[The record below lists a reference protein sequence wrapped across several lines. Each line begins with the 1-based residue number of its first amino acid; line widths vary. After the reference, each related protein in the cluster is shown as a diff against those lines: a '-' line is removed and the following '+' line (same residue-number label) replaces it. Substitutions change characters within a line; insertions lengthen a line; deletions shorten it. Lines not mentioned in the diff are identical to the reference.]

1 MAGKVED
8 LTVLV
13 VENQSNM
20 RTQLR
25 NMLAMCGIT
34 KLQAAQ
40 SAGTA
45 IRKLRDEVFDIILC
59 EYHLG
64 EGQDGQHFLEDIR
77 NHHLIPLS
85 TLFIMVTGERS
96 YERVVGAAE
105 LAPND
110 YILKP
115 FAPDLLRNRLE
126 RALNKRE
133 AFMHAWQ
140 LIEAGNAADAITA
153 CEEGELKYPAYAID
167 FLRLRAELLANTG
180 RAEDAQA
187 VYEKVLERR
196 AVPWAKLGLA
206 KALHMRKRYD
216 EAEQVL
222 IGLLNE
228 SEQYLDAWDWLAKT
242 REAVGALAEARA
254 ALEKAS
260 ELSPHTLRRMRRIGE
275 VALELGD
282 LETAERT
289 LNEVVRKGKYS
300 DFRDPEDHV
309 KLVKA
314 QLGVGAPDRATA
326 TMRDL
331 EKSMQ
336 GLPKTELCKALSSAM
351 VFAQQGDT
359 AKASEA
365 AERAVNLL
373 DPRLGA
379 TSSLKKDLAKVCIAQ
394 KLDAQAAD
402 VVMDIMRNAPD
413 DAAVDG
419 VTKMLG
425 DLGRSELGNHLAQK
439 MKSEVRDMMGEGA
452 RMAQRGDFEGAVEHM
467 LEAVRRMPGNTMVL
481 YNAALALLKYIE
493 HCGWEPHHA
502 EQARGLIDRLQKAD
516 PGNPKLGALHL
527 YFDGLVKRFGVRGDK
542 RA

>member
-25 NMLAMCGIT
+25 NMLATCGIT

-140 LIEAGNAADAITA
+140 LVEAGNAADAITA

-196 AVPWAKLGLA
+196 AVPWARLGLA

-260 ELSPHTLRRMRRIGE
+260 EL
-275 VALELGD
+275 
-282 LETAERT
+282 
-289 LNEVVRKGKYS
+289 
-300 DFRDPEDHV
+300 
-309 KLVKA
+309 
-314 QLGVGAPDRATA
+314 
-326 TMRDL
+326 
-331 EKSMQ
+331 
-336 GLPKTELCKALSSAM
+336 
-351 VFAQQGDT
+351 
-359 AKASEA
+359 
-365 AERAVNLL
+365 
-373 DPRLGA
+373 
-379 TSSLKKDLAKVCIAQ
+379 
-394 KLDAQAAD
+394 
-402 VVMDIMRNAPD
+402 
-413 DAAVDG
+413 
-419 VTKMLG
+419 
-425 DLGRSELGNHLAQK
+425 
-439 MKSEVRDMMGEGA
+439 
-452 RMAQRGDFEGAVEHM
+452 
-467 LEAVRRMPGNTMVL
+467 
-481 YNAALALLKYIE
+481 
-493 HCGWEPHHA
+493 
-502 EQARGLIDRLQKAD
+502 
-516 PGNPKLGALHL
+516 
-527 YFDGLVKRFGVRGDK
+527 
-542 RA
+542 